1 MMARVAA
8 VVPHGKRLRA
18 RIAIASM
25 WGECMNSEKL
35 DKIKYALT
43 LRASQI
49 PDVREKMRSLCGCL
63 PERATM
69 REDFAACGHGNL
81 LSFWERMVALLPD
94 ATALADAVWADYERH
109 IEELK
114 KQEPPLPTL
123 GEMAANFG
131 GAVLRDLKAGRPRRS
146 PDQVEAILT
155 ICRECEHWRAE
166 DQRCGKCGC
175 WIRKKASWAQEHCKL
190 GKW

>member
-1 MMARVAA
+1 MD
-8 VVPHGKRLRA
+8 
-18 RIAIASM
+18 
-25 WGECMNSEKL
+25 SEKL
-35 DKIKYALT
+35 DRIKYALT

-49 PDVREKMRSLCGCL
+49 PEVREEMQSLCGCL

-81 LSFWERMVALLPD
+81 LPFWERMIERFPD
-94 ATALADAVWADYERH
+94 AAALADEVWADYEQH
-109 IEELK
+109 IAELK
-114 KQEPPLPTL
+114 TLPSL

-146 PDQVEAILT
+146 AEQVEAILT
-155 ICRECEHWRAE
+155 ICRGCDHWRAD

-175 WIRKKASWAQEHCKL
+175 WIRKKASWTQEHCKL

>member
-1 MMARVAA
+1 MDS
-8 VVPHGKRLRA
+8 K
-18 RIAIASM
+18 
-25 WGECMNSEKL
+25 KL
-35 DKIKYALT
+35 NKIKYALT
-43 LRASQI
+43 LRASEI
-49 PDVREKMRSLCGCL
+49 PEIRDEMLSLCGCI
-63 PERATM
+63 PERASM

-81 LSFWERMVALLPD
+81 LPFWERMIAQFPD
-94 ATALADAVWADYERH
+94 AAALADEVWADYEQH
-109 IEELK
+109 LADLK
-114 KQEPPLPTL
+114 KQEQPSLPGV

-146 PDQVEAILT
+146 TEAVEAILT
-155 ICRECEHWRAE
+155 ICRGCEHWRSD

>member
-1 MMARVAA
+1 M
-8 VVPHGKRLRA
+8 
-18 RIAIASM
+18 
-25 WGECMNSEKL
+25 ESEKL

-49 PDVREKMRSLCGCL
+49 PAVREEMRTLCGCL
-63 PERATM
+63 PEWATM

-81 LSFWERMVALLPD
+81 LPFWERMVARFPD
-94 ATALADAVWADYERH
+94 AAALADEVWTNYEKH
-109 IEELK
+109 LAELK
-114 KQEPPLPTL
+114 ALPDI
-123 GEMAANFG
+123 GEMALNFA
-131 GAVLRDLKAGRPRRS
+131 GAVARDLKAGRPRRS
-146 PDQVEAILT
+146 PEQVESILT
-155 ICRECEHWRAE
+155 ICRGCKHWRNE